1 MIACLRTNRVATAA
15 GLLLLFGPAAVAGD
29 DDATF
34 AARVTA
40 TTLTIKGHISSAAH
54 GEILSAIIDR
64 DFADRSH
71 TIELME
77 GRVAPPGWSLLTAE
91 VLRAI
96 AALQSGEATVSPAG
110 VSIRGLAPE
119 RDAWE
124 SARQSLQ
131 RTLLDDMPLTDN
143 VAFIDQRTTFEQL
156 CDRQWRSVL
165 EDRRV
170 EFAHSST
177 ELTAAALPLLD
188 ALVEIA
194 ADCPG
199 GHIVITG
206 HTDATGDDALNL
218 AVSRARAEAVAR
230 YMSERGIDA
239 ERITATGAGA
249 AVPLVQ
255 DDTPAAHRRNRRI
268 EMELSFRQAPGR

>member
-1 MIACLRTNRVATAA
+1 MIDCLRTNTVATAA
-15 GLLLLFGPAAVAGD
+15 GLLLLFGSVAVAD
-29 DDATF
+29 DDAMF
-34 AARVTA
+34 SARVTA
-40 TTLTIKGHISSAAH
+40 TTLTIKGHTSSAAH
-54 GEILSAIIDR
+54 GEILRSIIDR
-64 DFADRSH
+64 NFADRSH
-71 TIELME
+71 TIELLE
-77 GRVAPPGWSLLTAE
+77 GHIAPPGWSLLTAE

-124 SARQSLQ
+124 SARQGLQ

-143 VAFIDQRTTFEQL
+143 VAFIDQRTTFEKL
-156 CDRQWRSVL
+156 CSRQWQSVL

-170 EFAHSST
+170 EFTHSST

-206 HTDATGDDALNL
+206 HTDVTGDDALNL

-230 YMSERGIDA
+230 YMSDRGIDA

-249 AVPLVQ
+249 AMPLDL

-268 EMELSFRQAPGR
+268 EIELSFRQAPGR